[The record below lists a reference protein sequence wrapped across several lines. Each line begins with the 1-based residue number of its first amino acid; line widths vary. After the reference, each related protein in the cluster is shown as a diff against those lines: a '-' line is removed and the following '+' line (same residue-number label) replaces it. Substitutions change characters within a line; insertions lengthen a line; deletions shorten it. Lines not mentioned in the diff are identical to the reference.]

1 MVSVK
6 DIVSID
12 NLENAIGS
20 LLSNYNTL
28 VEESIREIQAKMEE
42 VDTELSISN
51 SMLSVASAKLLESE
65 AKLAS
70 AIASEN
76 PLAIAS
82 ATLEV
87 EKAQRNYRKAEQ
99 RVELGKK
106 AQYNINELN
115 EYIQRQYSSFA
126 DTFQNYYNVLT
137 SRLRQ
142 ARSILDQYLGENS
155 SNNDIDIENKEV
167 EKYKYA
173 LYKYKKGEITKEEL
187 DSQYKEKLLLQKDC
201 FRKSTFADEEGVK
214 YSEYNLPIFN
224 SKFDCYIPIENIGD
238 SREKHFS
245 IANVSLKEKIEQDLD
260 FRKRFNDRQI
270 QQILSGRTP
279 SGYTWHHDGN
289 PPLGKMQLV
298 DSRVHD
304 KARHDGGY
312 SLWVDRRE

>member
-28 VEESIREIQAKMEE
+28 VEESIREIQAKKEE

-115 EYIQRQYSSFA
+115 EYYQ
-126 DTFQNYYNVLT
+126 
-137 SRLRQ
+137 
-142 ARSILDQYLGENS
+142 
-155 SNNDIDIENKEV
+155 
-167 EKYKYA
+167 
-173 LYKYKKGEITKEEL
+173 
-187 DSQYKEKLLLQKDC
+187 
-201 FRKSTFADEEGVK
+201 
-214 YSEYNLPIFN
+214 EYI
-224 SKFDCYIPIENIGD
+224 YIW
-238 SREKHFS
+238 R
-245 IANVSLKEKIEQDLD
+245 
-260 FRKRFNDRQI
+260 
-270 QQILSGRTP
+270 
-279 SGYTWHHDGN
+279 
-289 PPLGKMQLV
+289 
-298 DSRVHD
+298 
-304 KARHDGGY
+304 
-312 SLWVDRRE
+312 